1 MLNVRA
7 QDGDVST
14 VDGQLLGEVDG
25 QCRLRPGSA
34 RAPAGSRLELNG
46 RISRQAGN
54 KARQG
59 TATRTWTT
67 HHHHHHHT
75 LPNGPARGGGG
86 SRGGSGHASSAIATR
101 PPEPAAAWVPWWHG
115 MGPAAATPCRLRHDA
130 VNGLAGLACA
140 RGRVQRGGARPGGG
154 GFEREKKRR
163 TTVGRREANDAVAA
177 DFRLAP
183 SRR

>member
-59 TATRTWTT
+59 TAR
-67 HHHHHHHT
+67 
-75 LPNGPARGGGG
+75 AVKIRRGKEGVKIQD
-86 SRGGSGHASSAIATR
+86 SRSGHGHGSGLLLFRRRRWGS
-101 PPEPAAAWVPWWHG
+101 WGHG
-115 MGPAAATPCRLRHDA
+115 GPSLPQTWSH
-130 VNGLAGLACA
+130 
-140 RGRVQRGGARPGGG
+140 
-154 GFEREKKRR
+154 
-163 TTVGRREANDAVAA
+163 
-177 DFRLAP
+177 
-183 SRR
+183 